1 MSRQASSGMTVA
13 ECNLQKVDE
22 DSSRSCQ
29 TLGSLTLPSVCRGG
43 GGLLIKPLVFYF
55 TKTVD

>member
-29 TLGSLTLPSVCRGG
+29 TLGSLTLPSACRGG
-43 GGLLIKPLVFYF
+43 SGLLIKPLVF
-55 TKTVD
+55 